1 VPTVTRC
8 QTWKVANLIIL
19 RERLLFAT
27 FFTLTVS
34 NHKSESSFWFRMELS
49 IKLFSSSSTRSR
61 LWWNERYEK
70 KVEFAKSNFQGSDL
84 LHTLGV
90 ETHNL
95 DPALYFVPWILFN
108 GVRRYI
114 LKKLKISP
122 HPFSFA
128 FSFFYQSKFLH
139 LLIHISSS
147 SHKKSKIS
155 VPRFNLADFS
165 GTICS
170 CFSSSSGLFST
181 FGKTFCTLENWIVI
195 FSSRGKG
202 KILEHENAAV

>member
-1 VPTVTRC
+1 MLQACILAHQPYEASTVVPLIDCLMRTHTKPDPALGPCLAELGLDVSPEAILDC
-8 QTWKVANLIIL
+8 AN
-19 RERLLFAT
+19 
-27 FFTLTVS
+27 S
-34 NHKSESSFWFRMELS
+34 D
-49 IKLFSSSSTRSR
+49 
-61 LWWNERYEK
+61 
-70 KVEFAKSNFQGSDL
+70 QGSDL

>member
-1 VPTVTRC
+1 MPTVTRC

-114 LKKLKISP
+114 LKNLKSLLIRFLSR
-122 HPFSFA
+122 SL
-128 FSFFYQSKFLH
+128 SSINQNFYTSLSTFLLLLIKNPKFQYQDSILQIFLEQFVPVFLH
-139 LLIHISSS
+139 R
-147 SHKKSKIS
+147 
-155 VPRFNLADFS
+155 VDCLAHS
-165 GTICS
+165 AK
-170 CFSSSSGLFST
+170 LFALW
-181 FGKTFCTLENWIVI
+181 KT
-195 FSSRGKG
+195 G
-202 KILEHENAAV
+202 